1 MKIRFLLF
9 LLFPFF
15 IQAQTVSKDRFVAKN
30 KAVVWTEKFEIKDMD
45 TPIIV
50 ETMRQHLLSKSCVQL
65 EVVQQ
70 NGVFEGVFV
79 QSPFAGLFAARF
91 RIDFLY
97 EGYIVTVSEITEQKG
112 LTLENI
118 ILKSNGTFV
127 ENFPDRIEKMDNALW
142 SFFLITH

>member
-1 MKIRFLLF
+1 MKPHFLLF
-9 LLFPFF
+9 LLLPFF
-15 IQAQTVSKDRFVAKN
+15 VQAQTASKDRFVAKN

-50 ETMRQHLLSKSCVQL
+50 ETMRQHLLNKPCVQL

-70 NGVFEGVFV
+70 SGVLEGVFV

-97 EGYIVTVSEITEQKG
+97 EGYIVTVCKITEQKG
-112 LTLENI
+112 LALENTV
-118 ILKSNGTFV
+118 LKSNGRFI
-127 ENFPDRIEKMDNALW
+127 ENFPKRIEKMDNALW